1 MTQFSRW
8 KTYKVTPGPNTRSK
22 DGITLIDDR
31 QKEILIETTLEK
43 NYLTGAAAA
52 PPGEDIKVPL
62 RPSRCLKSEI
72 RPNQWTRFTQ
82 NWGFSWNFWK
92 GGQSV

>member
-43 NYLTGAAAA
+43 KLPDWGSSCA
-52 PPGEDIKVPL
+52 PRRGH
-62 RPSRCLKSEI
+62 KSALAPVKMFEK
-72 RPNQWTRFTQ
+72 RN
-82 NWGFSWNFWK
+82 SA
-92 GGQSV
+92 